1 MNGAGLA
8 ISAAAGLALAALAQ
22 DREKGSRALLVARKG
37 RWYPNFY
44 GSRHGSY
51 EEREEPLLGFRRH
64 GFDWEMAAS
73 LSSTNAWKNWS
84 VEGATEQS
92 PWFISA
98 LREIVW
104 DYPEAAAFFIR
115 FDGPWRTVA
124 EVLERATDSVPRFL
138 HGTSTVAWERI
149 QRQGLAPRAQS
160 GAQPAYGAHLSR
172 AAKSDERCVYLTTQL
187 GAASWAANDAAR
199 VHGGEPIILEVD
211 ASGIDEA
218 RLAGD
223 EDSESES
230 WRESMHRMGCVKHL
244 GRIDPKH
251 IRVYTEK

>member
-1 MNGAGLA
+1 MVMEAMKMQHS
-8 ISAAAGLALAALAQ
+8 IAAATPGIVRGFVVEAGETVFEGAKLA
-22 DREKGSRALLVARKG
+22 
-37 RWYPNFY
+37 FI
-44 GSRHGSY
+44 
-51 EEREEPLLGFRRH
+51 EERPELGGAVQEEKKIDL
-64 GFDWEMAAS
+64 
-73 LSSTNAWKNWS
+73 
-84 VEGATEQS
+84 
-92 PWFISA
+92 
-98 LREIVW
+98 
-104 DYPEAAAFFIR
+104 DYIR
-115 FDGPWRTVA
+115 PDLA

-138 HGTSTVAWERI
+138 HGTSTVAWEHI

-160 GAQPAYGAHLSR
+160 GARPAYGAHLSR